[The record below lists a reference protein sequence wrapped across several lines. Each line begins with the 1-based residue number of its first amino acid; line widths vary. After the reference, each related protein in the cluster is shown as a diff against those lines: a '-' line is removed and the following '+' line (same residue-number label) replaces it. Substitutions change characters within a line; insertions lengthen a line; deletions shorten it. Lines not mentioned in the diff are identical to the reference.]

1 MATQSPRT
9 PLIKGWNPPT
19 VKPAPVKKGS
29 IRQETRNKGT
39 GKPKPGAGKGWTPG
53 RKPGAGLKGL

>member
-9 PLIKGWNPPT
+9 PLIRGWNPPT

-39 GKPKPGAGKGWTPG
+39 GKSTGKAWTPG

>member
-1 MATQSPRT
+1 MVTQSPRT

-39 GKPKPGAGKGWTPG
+39 GKSAGKGWTSG